1 MSSAAGDSF
10 RIAITADFQDE
21 HGQPRYRD
29 IGLDTFAG
37 HSHIVTSG
45 FGKHF
50 PEIQADQLR
59 GCQAALVLTPR
70 VTSASLAGNDQLL
83 CLSRFGVGFDTVDIA
98 ACTEHDVLVTNTP
111 GAVDRP
117 VAEATIGWMLALT
130 HRMLQKDRLVRTGRW
145 DDRSGYMGSEL
156 RDRVLGIVGLG
167 GIGRKLVELVRGF
180 GMRQPIAFDPHAS
193 PEVFETL
200 GVRSVTLGELLEQ
213 ADFVSL
219 HCPLNEQ
226 TRGLI
231 GAAELGRMKAD
242 AWLLNLARGGIVD
255 EEALDQ
261 ALRSGGI
268 AGAALDCFENEPVTA
283 PPRFA
288 DLENVL
294 LAPHSIAW
302 TEELFRDI
310 GRSACGS
317 LLDLSLGR
325 TPFGMVNPEVLER
338 PGFRRKWE
346 AAAVASSTAGR

>member
-180 GMRQPIAFDPHAS
+180 GMQQPIAFDPHES
-193 PEVFETL
+193 PEVFEAL